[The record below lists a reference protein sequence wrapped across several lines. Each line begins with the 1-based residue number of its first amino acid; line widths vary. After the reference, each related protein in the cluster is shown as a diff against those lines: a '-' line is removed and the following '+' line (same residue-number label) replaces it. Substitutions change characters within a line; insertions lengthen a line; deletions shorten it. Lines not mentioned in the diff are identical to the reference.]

1 LEKSTKLI
9 DGLSKERMK
18 WNKTLNQIDKEF
30 DYLPGDCI
38 LSTAFISYMGP
49 FRFKSREIIMNL
61 WLKLIREHGDLNN
74 PNFEVTLFLTN
85 PRTIRNWN
93 NHGLSNDR
101 FSLENGVII
110 SQSYRYPFII
120 DPQSQAWKWIKN
132 IELDNGLKIIDY
144 RSKNNMH
151 DLEIALQ
158 NGYPTLVQIGFENID
173 PLIISILSR
182 SILKQS
188 ELKQKKKSFKLR
200 Y

>member
-1 LEKSTKLI
+1 MEKATKLI

-18 WNKTLNQIDKEF
+18 WSKTLSQIDKEY
-30 DYLPGDCI
+30 DYLPGDCV
-38 LSTAFISYMGP
+38 LSTAFVSYMGP

-61 WLKLIREHGDLNN
+61 WLQLIRENGVLNN

-85 PRTIRNWN
+85 PTTIRNWN

-101 FSLENGVII
+101 FSLENGIII

-120 DPQSQAWKWIKN
+120 DPQNQAWRWIKN

-144 RSKNNMH
+144 RSKNSMQN
-151 DLEIALQ
+151 LEIALQ
-158 NGYPTLVQIGFENID
+158 NGYPTLIQIDFENVD
-173 PLIISILSR
+173 PLINSILSR

-188 ELKQKKKSFKLR
+188 
-200 Y
+200 